1 MFVLDTDSITH
12 DQNAHPILSEK
23 VSNTPREDL
32 FTTSVSVEEQ
42 LKGRLILEGGKLIVL
57 IGSGQTGDHRLKRRR
72 LHGPIRLVAELRLK
86 SGLGTG
92 CSQRADPCDSFVQG
106 QTAVGVNEPPAAIYF
121 CRVKKSRGFA
131 FDRELAAI
139 RSQS

>member
-42 LKGRLILEGGKLIVL
+42 LKGRLSFLNQHRNSARQSARGHAALVQTILYFSKWNILLYQEDADATVRRLRKQHIR
-57 IGSGQTGDHRLKRRR
+57 IGSQD
-72 LHGPIRLVAELRLK
+72 LRI
-86 SGLGTG
+86 
-92 CSQRADPCDSFVQG
+92 
-106 QTAVGVNEPPAAIYF
+106 AAIAL
-121 CRVKKSRGFA
+121 VH
-131 FDRELAAI
+131 
-139 RSQS
+139 